1 MRRLDNFTVDY
12 DRLDNFAVDYNRLI
26 KKSIIIDWE
35 SIISQSDGILNA
47 KGKKLINQKNFKSFE
62 LTS

>member
-1 MRRLDNFTVDY
+1 MRRLDNFAVDY

-47 KGKKLINQKNFKSFE
+47 KGKKLINQKN
-62 LTS
+62 